1 MYVCIS
7 YCFPARYS
15 EEKTRRSKRLSRS
28 RSIAKDTD
36 DDDDDDN
43 DDNNASLTA
52 VPAKQ
57 SVFFSLI

>member
-36 DDDDDDN
+36 DDDN